1 MRANANWDPFFELRE
16 CLARALI
23 GSVFAILLLLSGAC
37 YPRQTFDGRGIRLI
51 RVVMDNNYPPFA
63 FLDANGHLQGIL
75 VDQWGLWQRKTG
87 ITVQIDGFDWGE
99 AQQRMAMG
107 DYDVIDM
114 IFYNEERA
122 KLYDFT
128 DPYTDIEVPVYFRSN
143 ISGIRDVQDLQGFT
157 VAVKS
162 GDNAINYL
170 RKHGINQLVEY
181 PSYEA
186 IIQAAQQREVV
197 IFMMD
202 KPPAE
207 YFLLKYGLHNDFRV
221 SQPFYVGQFH
231 RAVPKGNTALLATIE
246 EGFDLITPSEYRGT
260 YSRWYGKL
268 PISPDFQRNLIIGS
282 GTIASVIL
290 LLGLWSATL
299 RRQVQRRTAE
309 LRALFAAMPD
319 AVLVFDRQGR
329 YVDIPSSPLQLLV
342 AEPQQLR
349 GKKLEDFLEPETAAL
364 HRQAIQRA
372 LQEKK
377 TCWIEYELPLHG
389 KRIWFSGAFSPLS
402 DEHVMLVARDLSE
415 CKEKEEALQRSEA
428 ELRRINRL
436 LRTLSE
442 CNQALVRAK
451 DENQLLQEM
460 CNILAHTGGYPLAWI
475 GVVDTQS
482 KGFRPIAIQGELSEV
497 IQQLSEWALPEG
509 LQDQDLES
517 YLHPRQGWLKTN
529 SENGEEEEIEKMAE
543 RLQAYLVFALS
554 LDDEIFGS
562 LFVYSRE
569 EEPFYPEEIGL
580 LRELADDISFGIR
593 ALRQQ
598 ERQRQTEARLA
609 EANLNLAVAYEATI
623 QGWARALEFHEQET
637 AGHSYRVVELMLRF
651 ARRLGFKEEE
661 LQPLRY
667 GALLHDIGKMVIASS
682 IVNKPGPLDEQE
694 WTIMRRHPLIAY
706 ELLKEIAYL
715 KDSLDIP
722 YLHHEWWNGSGYPLG
737 ISGENIPLAARMFAL
752 VDVFDALTSDRP
764 YRKAYSLDEA
774 LAIIRSLAGT
784 QFDPDLTEK
793 FLRLIEGDTSLQAKD

>member
-1 MRANANWDPFFELRE
+1 MRANNGCPFSFDFKK
-16 CLARALI
+16 CLTRALI
-23 GSVFAILLLLSGAC
+23 GAVFAACLLLINAC
-37 YPRQTFDGRGIRLI
+37 YPRQIFDGHSIRSI

-63 FLDANGHLQGIL
+63 FLDANGNLQGIL
-75 VDQWGLWQRKTG
+75 VDEWGLWQRKTG
-87 ITVQIDGFDWGE
+87 ITVQIDGLDWGE
-99 AQQRMAMG
+99 ALKRMEAG
-107 DYDVIDM
+107 DYDVIDT

-128 DPYTDIEVPVYFRSN
+128 EPYADIEVPVYFRSN
-143 ISGIRDVQDLQGFT
+143 ISGIRDVKDLQGFT

-170 RKHGINQLVEY
+170 RQNGIDQLIEY

-202 KPPAE
+202 QPPAE
-207 YFLLKYGLHNDFRV
+207 YFLLKYDLYNDFRA

-231 RAVPKGNTALLATIE
+231 RAVRKGDTALLATIE
-246 EGFDLITPSEYRGT
+246 EGFQLITPSEVRGI
-260 YSRWYGKL
+260 YSRWYGRPPL
-268 PISPDFQRNLIIGS
+268 SPTFRRNLIIGS
-282 GTIASVIL
+282 GTVVGVIL

-299 RRQVQRRTAE
+299 RRQVQRHTAE

-319 AVLVFDRQGR
+319 AVIVFDREGR
-329 YVDIPSSPLQLLV
+329 YVDIPSSPPQLLV
-342 AEPQQLR
+342 AEPQQLL
-349 GKKLEDFLEPETAAL
+349 GKKIDDFLEPETAAL
-364 HRQAIQRA
+364 HHQAIQRA

-377 TCWIEYELPLHG
+377 PCWIEYELPLHG
-389 KRIWFSGAFSPLS
+389 ERIWFSAALSPVN
-402 DEHVMLVARDLSE
+402 DRHVMLVARDLSE
-415 CKEKEEALQRSEA
+415 RKEKEEALQRSEA

-460 CNILAHTGGYPLAWI
+460 CNILANTGGYPLAWI

-482 KGFRPIAIQGELSEV
+482 KGLRPIAIRGELSEV
-497 IQQLSEWALPEG
+497 FQQMSEQALQESW
-509 LQDQDLES
+509 QDQDLES
-517 YLHPRQGWLKTN
+517 YLHQWNGWLKTN
-529 SENGEEEEIEKMAE
+529 SENGKDLEKIAE
-543 RLQAYLVFALS
+543 RLQAYLVFPLS
-554 LDDEIFGS
+554 LDEEIFGS
-562 LFVYSRE
+562 LFVYSRD
-569 EEPFYPEEIGL
+569 EEPFYPEEIDL

-609 EANLNLAVAYEATI
+609 EANVNLAVAYEATI

-637 AGHSYRVVELMLRF
+637 AGHSHRVVELMLRF
-651 ARRLGFKEEE
+651 ARQLGFKEED

-667 GALLHDIGKMVIASS
+667 GALLHDIGKMVIPSS
-682 IVNKPGPLDEQE
+682 IINKPGPLDEQE
-694 WTIMRRHPLIAY
+694 WMVMRRHPLIAY
-706 ELLKEIAYL
+706 ELLKDIAYL
-715 KDSLDIP
+715 KESLDIP
-722 YLHHEWWNGSGYPLG
+722 YLHHEWWNGAGYPLG
-737 ISGENIPLAARMFAL
+737 ISGEAIPLAARMFAL

-764 YRKAYSLDEA
+764 YRPAYSVEEA
-774 LAIIRSLAGT
+774 LTIIRSLSGI
-784 QFDPDLTEK
+784 QFDPRLTEQ
-793 FLRLIEGDTSLQAKD
+793 FLRLIEKS